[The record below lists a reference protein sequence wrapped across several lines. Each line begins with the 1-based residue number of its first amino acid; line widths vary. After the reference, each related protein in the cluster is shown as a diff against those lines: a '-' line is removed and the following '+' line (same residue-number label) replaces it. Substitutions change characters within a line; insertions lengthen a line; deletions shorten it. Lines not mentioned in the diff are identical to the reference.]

1 MRNLSKAFAW
11 LLGKDIEVIEGLD
24 VSSRTH
30 AYLTTL
36 PYRVGRSPIIYM
48 PTSLLVMQGAFR
60 FDVQHPFVRAITHGR
75 DELAAFY
82 AEFQP
87 QNLAQMYRLPEGSR
101 GADLA
106 PWELPWLLRPREPS
120 RGEKGLGQ
128 EHGVS
133 YFGPCTDAKV
143 DLEARRLAR
152 IARSIEKRGY
162 RLPVLPAHIAGHFMQ
177 ADDEVRFFVRGGKH
191 RAAALTAL
199 GFDHVP
205 VRMRDTWPRVVC
217 RDQAANWPL
226 VRSGDISASFAC
238 EIFDRYFE

>member
-1 MRNLSKAFAW
+1 MRTLNRIITW
-11 LLGKDIEVIEGLD
+11 LRGKDIEVIDGLD

-30 AYLTTL
+30 GYLATL
-36 PYRVGRSPIIYM
+36 PYWVGRSPIIYM

-60 FDVQHPFVRAITHGR
+60 FGGQHPFVRAVTHGR
-75 DELAAFY
+75 EELAAFY
-82 AEFQP
+82 EGFRP
-87 QNLAQMYRLPEGSR
+87 KNLAQMYRLPEGSR

-106 PWELPWLLRPREPS
+106 PWELPWLLRPRRPS

-128 EHGVS
+128 AHGVS
-133 YFGPCTDAKV
+133 YYGPCTSAKV
-143 DLEARRLAR
+143 DLETRRLVK
-152 IARSIEKRGY
+152 IATSIAKRGY
-162 RLPVLPAHIAGHFMQ
+162 RMPVLPAHIAGHFMQ
-177 ADDEVRFFVRGGKH
+177 ADNEVRFFVRGGKH

>member
-1 MRNLSKAFAW
+1 MRTLNKTVACF
-11 LLGKDIEVIEGLD
+11 LGKDIEVIDGLD

-30 AYLTTL
+30 AYLATL
-36 PYRVGRSPIIYM
+36 PYWVGRSPIIYM

-60 FDVQHPFVRAITHGR
+60 FDEQHPFVRAVAHGR
-75 DELAAFY
+75 EELAAFY
-82 AEFQP
+82 EGFQP
-87 QNLAQMYRLPEGSR
+87 ENLAQMYRLPEDNR
-101 GADLA
+101 GANLA
-106 PWELPWLLRPREPS
+106 PWELPWLLRPRRPS

-128 EHGVS
+128 AHGVS
-133 YFGPCTDAKV
+133 YYGPCTEAKI
-143 DLEARRLAR
+143 DLETRRLAA
-152 IARSIEKRGY
+152 IATSIEKRGY
-162 RLPVLPAHIAGHFMQ
+162 RMPMPPAHIAGHFMQ

-238 EIFDRYFE
+238 EIFDCYFQ